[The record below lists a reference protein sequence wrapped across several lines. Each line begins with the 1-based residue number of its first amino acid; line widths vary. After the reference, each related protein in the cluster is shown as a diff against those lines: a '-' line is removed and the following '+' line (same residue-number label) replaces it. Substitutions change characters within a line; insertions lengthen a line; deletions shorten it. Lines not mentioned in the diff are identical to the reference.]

1 MSYYE
6 DKTNRGP
13 FVMTADGTMS
23 DREIWASEMDQEL
36 EDKFDRYMLI
46 QAVGEEADKELVRRE
61 SQKAFESLMEI
72 FRQ

>member
-13 FVMTADGTMS
+13 FVMGADGSMS
-23 DREIWASEMDQEL
+23 DREIWAAELDPEL
-36 EDKFDRYMLI
+36 EDKFDQYLLI
-46 QAVGEEADKELVRRE
+46 QAVGEEAEKELARLE
-61 SQKAFESLMEI
+61 SQQAFESLMEI